1 MTTTTP
7 CCIAIMAMG
16 TRGDVQPYVA
26 LAAGL
31 RRAGH
36 HVRLIT
42 SATYA
47 SLAHGYD
54 LDVWELPGDVHA
66 AMQTPEMRAL
76 MAKGDFLAI
85 NAHSARLIDAAISGW
100 SATAHA
106 ACRGGCLV
114 ISGMGG
120 LFLAAAVTQ
129 SLDIPLLQA
138 HLVPFT
144 PTHDFPAVVLPA
156 HGMPRFLNHSSHR
169 LFRWMMWQSF
179 KAADARARQQIL
191 GIAPA
196 PWDGPYRFIDAQ
208 STPVLY
214 GFSPSI
220 FPKPADWG
228 PQTHIVGDWHL
239 ADTAWQAPSE
249 LVEFCGGA
257 EPPMFIGFGSM
268 VDPDP
273 DHMGH
278 MVATALAETGIRAV
292 VQGEWAAHIPATAP
306 VLRIGSVPHHWLFP
320 RMRAIVHHGGAGTT
334 AAAVRAGVP
343 NLIVSFFGD
352 QPFWGRRMQAL
363 GLGPAPLSRRNL
375 RSEQF
380 VAALRQLVQTTEMQQ
395 RAHQYGEIVGHED
408 GVGAAVAIINTY
420 LATSHPH

>member
-1 MTTTTP
+1 MTTTP
-7 CCIAIMAMG
+7 CCIAVMAMG
-16 TRGDVQPYVA
+16 TRGDVQPFVA

-47 SLAHGYD
+47 PLAHDHD

-85 NAHSARLIDAAISGW
+85 NAHSARLIDDAISGW

-106 ACRGGCLV
+106 ACRGVCLV

-120 LFLAAAVTQ
+120 LFLAAAVAQ
-129 SLDIPLLQA
+129 SLSIPLLQA

-144 PTHDFPAVVLPA
+144 PTRAFPAIALPA
-156 HGMPRFLNHSSHR
+156 TGIPSWLNWSSHR
-169 LFRWMMWQSF
+169 LFRWLMWQSF

-196 PWDGPYRFIDAQ
+196 PWDGPYRFIAAQ
-208 STPVLY
+208 ETPVLY

-220 FPKPADWG
+220 LSKPDDWG
-228 PQTHIVGDWHL
+228 SQTHIVGDWYL
-239 ADTAWQAPSE
+239 ADAEWQAPAE
-249 LVEFCGGA
+249 LVEFCAGA
-257 EPPMFIGFGSM
+257 ERPLFIGFGSM

-273 DHMGH
+273 AEMGRI
-278 MVATALAETGIRAV
+278 VATALAETGQRAV

-320 RMRAIVHHGGAGTT
+320 RMRAIIHHGGAGTT

-343 NLIVSFFGD
+343 NLIVPFFGD
-352 QPFWGRRMQAL
+352 QPFWGQRMQAL
-363 GLGPAPLSRRNL
+363 GVGPAPLARRHL

-380 VAALRQLVQTTEMQQ
+380 VAAVRELVTSASMQQ
-395 RAHQYGEIVGHED
+395 QAQYYGERVGQED
-408 GVGAAVAIINTY
+408 GVGTAVAIINAY
-420 LATSHPH
+420 LATPRSR

>member
-1 MTTTTP
+1 
-7 CCIAIMAMG
+7 MG

-42 SATYA
+42 SASYT
-47 SLAHGYD
+47 SLAHGHD
-54 LDVWELPGDVHA
+54 LDIWELPGDVHA

-85 NAHSARLIDAAISGW
+85 NAHSARLIDDAISGW

-106 ACRGGCLV
+106 ACRGACLL

-120 LFLAAAVTQ
+120 LFLAAAVAQ
-129 SLDIPLLQA
+129 SLAIPLLQA
-138 HLVPFT
+138 YLVPFT
-144 PTHDFPAVVLPA
+144 PTRAFPAVVLPA
-156 HGMPRFLNHSSHR
+156 HGIPRPLNDSSHR
-169 LFRWMMWQSF
+169 LFRWMMWQGF

-208 STPVLY
+208 QTPVLY
-214 GFSPSI
+214 GISPSI
-220 FPKPADWG
+220 LNKPADWG
-228 PQTHIVGDWHL
+228 PQTHVVGDWHL
-239 ADTAWQAPSE
+239 ADPHWEAPAE
-249 LVEFCGGA
+249 LVEFCAGA
-257 EPPMFIGFGSM
+257 EPPIFIGFGSM
-268 VDPDP
+268 VDPNP
-273 DHMGH
+273 AEMGR
-278 MVATALAETGIRAV
+278 MVATTLAETGLRAV
-292 VQGEWAAHIPATAP
+292 VQGEWATHIPATAP

-343 NLIVSFFGD
+343 NWIVPFFGD
-352 QPFWGRRMQAL
+352 QSFWGRRMHLL
-363 GLGPAPLSRRNL
+363 GVGPAPIPRRHL
-375 RSEQF
+375 HSERF
-380 VAALRQLVQTTEMQQ
+380 VAAVRQLITEASMRE
-395 RAHQYGEIVGHED
+395 RAQYYAERVGQEA
-408 GVGAAVAIINTY
+408 GVDTAVRIINAY
-420 LATSHPH
+420 LATPRPK